1 MDLRTPMSYGNR
13 FAQLTT
19 EAAENAARLV
29 LSQLSERVN
38 FSKISFK
45 SDEEMECLQF
55 GICSYQAQPQ
65 RVIQ

>member
-1 MDLRTPMSYGNR
+1 MDLRPPMSYGNR

-29 LSQLSERVN
+29 LSQLSERLSL
-38 FSKISFK
+38 SKHPPNN
-45 SDEEMECLQF
+45 DEEMECLQF

-65 RVIQ
+65 RVNF